1 MTSPERRGPSG
12 ALDPGEVHVWSFR
25 LSAPLSDLRRLEKG
39 LSPSENARLAR
50 RLRREDRDRLAVAWG
65 TAREILAGYVG
76 CGPADVRVR
85 RGPTG
90 KPIVVD
96 PRRAVE
102 FSLSHCGEFSVVA
115 VTSGNPAGVDVERMR
130 HGVRI
135 DDLIRRFFSEREI
148 EGLLSLPLEDREA
161 AFFRVW
167 VRKEAYLKA
176 VGGGVPAGLARFS
189 VSVAPDEPPAILDTE
204 LEPGGV
210 SAFSLYDI
218 DVPEGYVSALAVE
231 GTGHRIRYMSR

>member
-1 MTSPERRGPSG
+1 MTSPERHRPPD
-12 ALDPGEVHVWSFR
+12 ALDPGEVHVRSFH
-25 LSAPLSDLRRLEKG
+25 LSAPLSELHRLEKE
-39 LSPSENARLAR
+39 LSPNERAHLAQ
-50 RLRREDRDRLAVAWG
+50 RLRPEQRGRLIVAWG
-65 TAREILAGYVG
+65 SVREILAGYLG
-76 CGPADVRVR
+76 CDPASVRVR
-85 RGPTG
+85 RGRTG
-90 KPIVVD
+90 KPMLAD
-96 PRRAVE
+96 LRRAVE

-115 VTSGNPAGVDVERMR
+115 VTSGSPVGVDVERMR